1 MGVKVVKAGKSYI
14 DRTDKRVTESPTYNP
29 YLFKFGHAMCLPISA
44 TTVLASELIE
54 GGAIDYL
61 REVFVCANQ
70 RSERAGSYGG
80 TRVQGICK
88 ERPASF
94 YLNPLQTFIETYADY
109 LQEKDNT
116 HMIQLAQTRLR
127 NFGSVAIRPFL
138 EMRTPAVT
146 SNVVIDLTDN
156 VDIHEIS
163 DDDVEIL
170 RTLESVKSDESSD
183 ADLHSKLQEMF
194 TGEALDE
201 ILSSEKQTCLN
212 TIIKHFQK
220 DRLGS
225 FADLDLERYM
235 SLKKF
240 NDWARAFAP
249 SRLAAVAAR
258 TLPLGAATLDAT
270 TATAPVNGA
279 VQVEAESA
287 AIVEKDWA
295 VADFVKDSDRVL
307 P

>member
-14 DRTDKRVTESPTYNP
+14 DRADKRVTESPTHNP

-54 GGAIDYL
+54 GWAIDYL

-127 NFGSVAIRPFL
+127 NFGSVDIRPFL

-170 RTLESVKSDESSD
+170 GMLESVKSDESSD

-212 TIIKHFQK
+212 TIIKHFWK

-240 NDWARAFAP
+240 NNEACPGLILSNHASNRYGEI
-249 SRLAAVAAR
+249 
-258 TLPLGAATLDAT
+258 LGTFRSLRD
-270 TATAPVNGA
+270 
-279 VQVEAESA
+279 
-287 AIVEKDWA
+287 
-295 VADFVKDSDRVL
+295 L
-307 P
+307 M